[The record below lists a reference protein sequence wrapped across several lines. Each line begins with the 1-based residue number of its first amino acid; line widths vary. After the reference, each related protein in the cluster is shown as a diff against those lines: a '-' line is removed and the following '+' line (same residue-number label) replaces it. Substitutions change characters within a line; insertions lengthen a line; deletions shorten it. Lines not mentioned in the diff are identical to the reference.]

1 MPRTLIWVSLVLV
14 PLGVGSGCMKVDV
27 KAPEDISWGSP
38 PPAASI
44 PKADPDSKSDLI
56 RENHQLRER
65 VAWLE
70 EQNRRS
76 ANKSNELENEKQ
88 GVQSETDKLAA
99 ERDRYRRAAGY

>member
-1 MPRTLIWVSLVLV
+1 MLRNLAWVSLVVIL
-14 PLGVGSGCMKVDV
+14 LGLGSGCVKVDA
-27 KAPEDISWGSP
+27 KAPENVSWGSQ

-44 PKADPDSKSDLI
+44 AKADPNSKSDLI

-76 ANKSNELENEKQ
+76 ANKAKELEKEKQ
-88 GVQSETDKLAA
+88 GVQSETDKVAA